1 MTFRGRPLALSAVA
15 LTLGAA
21 LFKLAYF
28 VMKMRLGAL
37 GGAEALGAT
46 TGSLALTG
54 LVFSLSH
61 LGLPDRAMVQAAHAK
76 AEAEGDVAHL
86 HALFLMTAGVAS
98 LVVFPVLILTH
109 EDASTALL
117 LGAGALAQHIATV
130 AWLCL
135 RGWGKPWLES
145 TAFALAGVALITLS
159 LRASEPAHVT
169 QAFALSGVAFVVV
182 FGAALARHPALRPT
196 WPRTQRL
203 LPELKK
209 TLPYFVLGVTALWLG
224 TLDIVVLR
232 MLFGGEVT
240 GQLECATLITRT
252 GLQVPWLLGTLV
264 LARWTHTSWS
274 PRGRIA
280 RWVITASVLAILA
293 SVCALMSE
301 GLIAGLMG
309 VPRAQFS
316 HALTRAA
323 LFSPLQYIAVMGLPI
338 GMSVALRG
346 SIQAALLAFVTALFF
361 ALALGTWLGPAGV
374 QLGHAIGYAV
384 LVLGL
389 VRAIDRA

>member
-1 MTFRGRPLALSAVA
+1 MTLRGRPLALSALA
-15 LTLGAA
+15 LTLSTA

-37 GGAEALGAT
+37 GGAEALGAA
-46 TGSLALTG
+46 TGSLALVG
-54 LVFSLSH
+54 LLFSLSH

-76 AEAEGDVAHL
+76 GEVEGDVADL
-86 HALFLMTAGVAS
+86 HALFLMTAGTAS
-98 LVVFPVLILTH
+98 LVVLPVLILTS
-109 EDASTALL
+109 EDTSTALL
-117 LGAGALAQHIATV
+117 LGAGALAQHVATV

-145 TAFALAGVALITLS
+145 TAFTLAGVALITLS
-159 LRASEPAHVT
+159 LRAREPSQVT
-169 QAFALSGVAFVVV
+169 QAFALSGVAFIAV
-182 FGAALARHPALRPT
+182 FVTALARHPALRPT
-196 WPRTQRL
+196 WPRTSL
-203 LPELKK
+203 WLSELKK

-264 LARWTHTSWS
+264 LARWTHTPWS
-274 PRGRIA
+274 TRGRIA

-293 SVCALMSE
+293 SLCAVLSE
-301 GLIAGLMG
+301 GVIAGLMG
-309 VPRAQFS
+309 VPAAQFT

-346 SIQAALLAFVTALFF
+346 SIQAALLAFATALFF
-361 ALALGTWLGPAGV
+361 TLALGFSLGPSGV
-374 QLGHAIGYAV
+374 QLGHAMGYAV
-384 LVLGL
+384 LVLVL
-389 VRAIDRA
+389 IRAIDRA